1 MNRSLLTCLILSL
14 VYIRIG
20 CSCFHH
26 GRGHGHHRHPW
37 HLNYYGTPTGS
48 TAELIESF
56 NNVDRALKNICA
68 ATSKIQPFIAY
79 QDDGCILKYP
89 VSSTD
94 VNVDIQITNTVLKTS
109 VTNKNDG
116 QEVLTD
122 VRVLPDILNFSE
134 ASWSFL
140 NGNLIILIPYN
151 VPLNSEFRASCGVV
165 NNNVISVPLIVAPK
179 FQFRSN
185 RDNN

>member
-1 MNRSLLTCLILSL
+1 MNRSFLTCLILCL

-26 GRGHGHHRHPW
+26 GHGRGHRHFWHHNH
-37 HLNYYGTPTGS
+37 HSTPTGS
-48 TAELIESF
+48 TAEVIESF
-56 NNVDRALKNICA
+56 NNADRAIKNLCA
-68 ATSKIQPFIAY
+68 ATSKVQPFITY

-94 VNVDIQITNTVLKTS
+94 VNVDIQITDTVLKTS

-116 QEVLTD
+116 QEVFTD

-134 ASWSFL
+134 ASWWLL
-140 NGNLIILIPYN
+140 NGNLIILIPYK
-151 VPLNSEFRASCGVV
+151 VPLNSEFRASCGIV
-165 NNNVISVPLIVAPK
+165 NSNVISVPLVAALK
-179 FQFRSN
+179 FEYRSN
-185 RDNN
+185 LDN